1 MCTLH
6 QFVQKLQECSVL
18 NDLSEA
24 GGKPKLYYGYVIVV
38 ATFIIITVVF
48 GVIFNFGLFLGP
60 MLNEYGW
67 SRAETS
73 AAYSLVFFI
82 YALLGIF
89 AGRLNDRFGPRIIMT
104 VSSIFL
110 GAGFLLMP
118 LITAIWQFYL
128 FYGIIVGIGAGG
140 CFVPLVSTVSRWFI
154 KRRGLM
160 TGIVVSGAGIGGII
174 MPPLVTLLISTQG
187 WRTAYIVLGTLI
199 LAVTMVAGQLLRRDP
214 SQKGLLPYG
223 GSAIR
228 HDVSIA
234 DIGGIPL
241 RQAVRTRQF
250 WIVGVLF
257 FCVGFSVHATI
268 VHIVIHATGMG
279 ISLSSA
285 AIILVVI
292 NALNTFGRLLIGGF
306 SDRIGC
312 RKGLLVIFIGLSL
325 AFLWLPFAR
334 ELGALLLFAVLF
346 GFSYGGLVSLM
357 APTAAQLF
365 GLRSHGAILGLHTF
379 FFSGFGAIGPILAGR
394 VYDINGS
401 YQVAFIIFAGLSI
414 AGLILVP
421 FLKPVKER
429 A

>member
-1 MCTLH
+1 M
-6 QFVQKLQECSVL
+6 

-160 TGIVVSGAGIGGII
+160 TG
-174 MPPLVTLLISTQG
+174 
-187 WRTAYIVLGTLI
+187 
-199 LAVTMVAGQLLRRDP
+199 
-214 SQKGLLPYG
+214 
-223 GSAIR
+223 
-228 HDVSIA
+228 
-234 DIGGIPL
+234 
-241 RQAVRTRQF
+241 
-250 WIVGVLF
+250 
-257 FCVGFSVHATI
+257 
-268 VHIVIHATGMG
+268 
-279 ISLSSA
+279 
-285 AIILVVI
+285 
-292 NALNTFGRLLIGGF
+292 
-306 SDRIGC
+306 
-312 RKGLLVIFIGLSL
+312 VIFS
-325 AFLWLPFAR
+325 
-334 ELGALLLFAVLF
+334 
-346 GFSYGGLVSLM
+346 
-357 APTAAQLF
+357 
-365 GLRSHGAILGLHTF
+365 
-379 FFSGFGAIGPILAGR
+379 
-394 VYDINGS
+394 
-401 YQVAFIIFAGLSI
+401 
-414 AGLILVP
+414 
-421 FLKPVKER
+421 
-429 A
+429 